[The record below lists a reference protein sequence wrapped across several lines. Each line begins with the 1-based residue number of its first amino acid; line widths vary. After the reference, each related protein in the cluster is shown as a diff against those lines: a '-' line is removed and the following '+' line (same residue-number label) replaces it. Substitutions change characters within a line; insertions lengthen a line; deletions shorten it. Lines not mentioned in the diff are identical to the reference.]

1 MWFVPPLSCTSIET
15 VETIPQIRD
24 AAGANWND
32 TYVLIIAPATASVTI
47 TDQNNTTPTW
57 TGNFTTAGVTINNIS
72 GAATDSQKS
81 FGRVVIGNPNYTN
94 YKIKGLAGNVSI
106 FSNYPDGSLSLIH
119 I

>member
-47 TDQNNTTPTW
+47 TDQNNTTPS
-57 TGNFTTAGVTINNIS
+57 AGLPFVKPPVLKDFPN
-72 GAATDSQKS
+72 AASPLLTS
-81 FGRVVIGNPNYTN
+81 P
-94 YKIKGLAGNVSI
+94 LA
-106 FSNYPDGSLSLIH
+106 
-119 I
+119 